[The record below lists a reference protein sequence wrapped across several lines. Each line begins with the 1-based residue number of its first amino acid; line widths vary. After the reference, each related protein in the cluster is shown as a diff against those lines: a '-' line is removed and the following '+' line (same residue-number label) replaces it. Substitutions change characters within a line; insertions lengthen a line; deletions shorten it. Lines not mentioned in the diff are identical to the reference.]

1 MGIILS
7 IIGKYFEHCQKHNRL
22 KGEHNRQGFTLQASG
37 LDRLPPSLQVPTIIE
52 REGEMDGWMERLD
65 VTEM

>member
-7 IIGKYFEHCQKHNRL
+7 IIGKYLSTVKSIIGKKLSIIGR
-22 KGEHNRQGFTLQASG
+22 G
-37 LDRLPPSLQVPTIIE
+37 LLYRFPPSLQVPTIIE
-52 REGEMDGWMERLD
+52 RGGDGEGEMDGWMERLD